1 MDLRDQ
7 KFGLEIEMTGIS
19 RDHAAEVISKHFNTR
34 SSFIGGTYRQYQVR
48 DREGRIWKVMWDS
61 SIMPQEKIQNHKVR
75 TNEDHA
81 VEVVSPICRYE
92 DIKEIQQIVR
102 KLRKAGGFVNQSCG
116 IHVHVDA
123 SKHDARSL
131 RNIINIIYSKEDL
144 IFKTLQVDER
154 RKNRFCKEV
163 DDSFLKKVNAKKP
176 KTKEAFARLWY
187 EGNMDR
193 RLTHYDSSRYHAL
206 NLHSVFQKGTV
217 EFRMFNSTL
226 HAGMVKTYIQFSL
239 AISAQAINQRKASRI
254 KTVSTNERYTFRTWL
269 LRLGM
274 KGDEFATA
282 RKLLLKNLEGNIA
295 WKDPAQAEAQKERLK
310 AKSEEQRQL
319 PSSSVIAQT
328 EDVSE
333 EMQPGIMSMHQR

>member
-7 KFGLEIEMTGIS
+7 KFGLEIEMTGMA
-19 RDHAAEVISKHFNTR
+19 REQAAEVISKHFHTCPT
-34 SSFIGGTYRQYQVR
+34 FIGGSYRQYQVK
-48 DREGRIWKVMWDS
+48 DGEGRIWKVMWDS
-61 SIMPQEKIQNHKVR
+61 SITAQKKIQNHRVR
-75 TNEDHA
+75 ANEDHA

-102 KLRKAGGFVNQSCG
+102 KLRKAGGFVNKSCG
-116 IHVHVDA
+116 IHIHVDA

-144 IFKTLQVDER
+144 IFKTLQVDEE

-176 KTKEAFARLWY
+176 KTKEAFAWLWY
-187 EGNMDR
+187 GGNINR
-193 RLTHYDSSRYHAL
+193 RQTHYDLSRYHAL

-226 HAGMVKTYIQFSL
+226 HAGLVKTYIQFSL

-295 WKDPAQAEAQKERLK
+295 WKDPAQAEAQKDRLK
-310 AKSEEQRQL
+310 AEREEQQQMD
-319 PSSSVIAQT
+319 SSSDVAQG

-333 EMQPGIMSMHQR
+333 GIQAGIMSMHQR